1 MKKILVTGGTGLV
14 GTHLIQLLK
23 NKGFEP
29 AILTRDPQQVKNL
42 KAFHWDIKNKKM
54 DTEALVWA
62 DGIIHLAGAGVADK
76 RWTESRKEAILKSRT
91 ESTQLLYDT
100 LEKSGSSIKAF
111 VSASA
116 IGYYGFVTSDR
127 FFEESD
133 KPGREFLA
141 DVVVKWEKKVTQ
153 FAAEG
158 IRTAIMRIGI
168 VLAKEG
174 GALLEMGKPPVLAP
188 LGSGKQWLPWIHI
201 EDLCEAFVWAL
212 ENETA
217 SGPYNTSGCQPVT
230 NEDFTKTLAQVK
242 GKLFIPIGAPGFIM
256 KVALGEMAGMILE
269 GSRMSYEKI
278 TAAGFKY
285 KHTKLKPTLKDILK

>member
-14 GTHLIQLLK
+14 GTHLIRLLK
-23 NKGFEP
+23 SKGYEL
-29 AILTRDPQQVKNL
+29 AILTRNPQQVPHI
-42 KAFHWDIKNKKM
+42 KAFHWDIKDKKM
-54 DTEALVWA
+54 DTEAVVWA
-62 DGIIHLAGAGVADK
+62 DAIIHLAGAGVADK
-76 RWTESRKEAILKSRT
+76 RWTASRKEEILTSRT

-116 IGYYGFVTSDR
+116 IGYYGFITSDR
-127 FFEESD
+127 FFEETD
-133 KPGREFLA
+133 KPGDEFLA
-141 DVVVKWEKKVTQ
+141 DVVVQWENKVNQ
-153 FAAEG
+153 FTAKG

-201 EDLCEAFVWAL
+201 EDLCGAFVWAL
-212 ENETA
+212 ETETA
-217 SGPYNTSGCQPVT
+217 SGPYNTSGCQPAT

-242 GKLFIPIGAPGFIM
+242 GKLFVPIGAPGFVLKI
-256 KVALGEMAGMILE
+256 ALGEMAGMILE

-285 KHTKLKPTLKDILK
+285 KHTKLEPALKDILK